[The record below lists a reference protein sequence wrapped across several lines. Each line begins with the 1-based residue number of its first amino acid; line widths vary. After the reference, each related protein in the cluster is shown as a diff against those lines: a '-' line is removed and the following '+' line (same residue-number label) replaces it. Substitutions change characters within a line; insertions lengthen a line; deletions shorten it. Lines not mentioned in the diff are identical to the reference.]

1 MSSKKSYILQTEKF
15 VKDKLESQGAGH
27 DFAHIERVRKMAL
40 KIAKKEKADIFIVE
54 LASLL
59 HDVADRKFHNGDLEL
74 GPRLTREHLVSLK
87 LEPEVIE
94 QVVFVV
100 ENQSFHKSFEVD
112 KKIFT
117 KELMCVQDADRLEAI
132 GAIGIARA
140 FAYGGWKGRPL
151 HDPKAK
157 PIKHKS
163 FETYK
168 IKTASTINHF
178 YEKLLLLKDMM
189 NTKTGKK
196 IAQQRHSFMEKFL
209 KEFLAEWQGKK

>member
-1 MSSKKSYILQTEKF
+1 MVYSFCMGNKRTYILQTEKF
-15 VKDKLESQGAGH
+15 VREKLESQGAGH

-40 KIAKKEKADIFIVE
+40 KIAKKEKADLFIVE

-74 GPRLTREHLVSLK
+74 GPRLTREHLFSLG
-87 LEPEVIE
+87 LPTSVVD

-100 ENQSFHKSFEVD
+100 ENQSFHKSFEID

-117 KELMCVQDADRLEAI
+117 NELMCVQDADRLEAI

-151 HDPKAK
+151 HDPKEK

-178 YEKLLLLKDMM
+178 Y
-189 NTKTGKK
+189 
-196 IAQQRHSFMEKFL
+196 
-209 KEFLAEWQGKK
+209 